1 MCRWNP
7 DAGLQSVRYSKVIL
21 GEDENQVKPLG
32 VFSAVIEGINQASAA

>member
-21 GEDENQVKPLG
+21 GEDVKPLG